1 MPRFY
6 VDFSHNG
13 EVIHDTVGQELDS
26 VDEAKREAVKALAEI
41 SAEEIPRDGP
51 LTLTATVYDESRKVT
66 FRGKITFD
74 PTGLGSIDPT

>member
-6 VDFSHNG
+6 VDFTHNG
-13 EVIHDTVGQELDS
+13 EVIHDTIGQELDS
-26 VDEAKREAVKALAEI
+26 VNEAKREAVKALAEI

-66 FRGKITFD
+66 FRGRITFEPTGYGAVD
-74 PTGLGSIDPT
+74 PT